1 MSIIERL
8 PVYYPTNF
16 NGRIKGKKADV
27 CLTSEVQIL
36 AKQRNALLLTLIY
49 LSYDPPLSSDS
60 IPSVLA
66 PIIEEITKTSWNKI
80 TKSLETGEKV

>member
-49 LSYDPPLSSDS
+49 IAYCPPENLQTLTNM
-60 IPSVLA
+60 IA
-66 PIIEEITKTSWNKI
+66 PVVEDVSKTSWNKI